1 MSLLT
6 PQTLPVKV
14 YKWDDV
20 GAPVLNRSAGCMM
33 AIFKACLVTGYGTKA
48 AAGWSLAFE
57 DVAAK
62 VSALR
67 PEQGANI
74 DFFLRL
80 SADNGTQVVPQ
91 VYLNMTDA
99 STGNLKLQCDSPFKY
114 GQGIQTNKWL
124 LIATSRGFWFF
135 NEQRNAGD
143 ANKTGS
149 YFFVGDLARS
159 NTSDRPVYL
168 QHTGGSF
175 DNAFFSSIFG
185 VYQNIIQKDTNTY
198 LYGKL
203 LLSDAAT
210 VEVADIRSLTNGWKV
225 ETTES
230 YISDCCVIAGNDLY
244 AVPAIY
250 APFSGAK
257 YNNFD
262 VVTIDTS
269 SGSHQAIVF
278 GTSATASTN
287 TYFTTDEWVY

>member
-6 PQTLPVKV
+6 PERVPVRV
-14 YKWDDV
+14 YRWDDAD
-20 GAPVLNRSAGCMM
+20 APVLDRSAGCM
-33 AIFKACLVTGYGTKA
+33 AIIFKACLVTGYGAKES
-48 AAGWSLAFE
+48 AGWSLAFE
-57 DVAAK
+57 DTVSK
-62 VSALR
+62 VKALR

-80 SADNGTQVVPQ
+80 SADTGTQVVPQ

-99 STGNLKLQCDSPFKY
+99 NTGDLKLQCASPFKY
-114 GQGIQTNKWL
+114 GQGSQTNKWL

-175 DNAFFSSIFG
+175 DNTFFSSVFG
-185 VYQNIIQKDTNTY
+185 VYQGGIQKNSNTY
-198 LYGKL
+198 LYGQL
-203 LLSDAAT
+203 LLADTST
-210 VEVADIRSLTNGWKV
+210 VITTDIRSLANGSKA
-225 ETTES
+225 ETTGS
-230 YISDCCVIAGNDLY
+230 YIADCCVIAGNDLY

-250 APFSGAK
+250 SPFSGPAH
-257 YNNFD
+257 NNFD
-262 VVTIDTS
+262 NLTIDTS
-269 SGSHQAIVF
+269 AGTHQAAVF
-278 GTSATASTN
+278 GTGATQNTN